1 MKIFIRNIII
11 VLCLL
16 IPALDGLGVENTVVS
31 QKKHKVKVVDPGK
44 SELAMQEYD
53 LYEIGD
59 TDGIPAE
66 YYMDVASVN
75 CYESVCKVVSVRIFW
90 NNIGE
95 YLRFELKSGVRLE
108 KAGGKSFSKKDYKKL
123 HHILQDRNSVFK
135 NVSID
140 DLVNPVSI
148 EGVDA
153 VTGATMLVIDN
164 NETVKGAALSC
175 YTLWHYANGGI
186 ISEIQQIT
194 GEACT
199 NEQLR
204 KFLKN
209 GENNYKDFALQ
220 QINKKKV
227 YDKKTVDEVIKQAQ
241 VYNEL
246 FKASVRYFEVAPDDI
261 YFDATKLLFKNG
273 NGNHRILILN
283 SLYRTKRILP
293 DHYLDD
299 LSLFIPNLSFQ
310 EIDLFLEILE
320 QKNISSEI
328 ILDQI
333 INLLDQKILIARRAY
348 WYLNGQKLSVEQ
360 QNKIVAFQERNKEY
374 L

>member
-1 MKIFIRNIII
+1 MIIYIRNILF
-11 VLCLL
+11 VLYLF
-16 IPALDGLGVENTVVS
+16 IPALNGFGVKNTVVS
-31 QKKHKVKVVDPGK
+31 EKKHKVKVVHPGN

-53 LYEIGD
+53 LYEIGGM
-59 TDGIPAE
+59 DGIPGE

-75 CYESVCKVVSVRIFW
+75 CYDSVCKVVPVRIFW
-90 NNIGE
+90 NNVGE
-95 YLRFELKSGVRLE
+95 YLRFELKPGVRLE
-108 KAGGKSFSKKDYKKL
+108 KADGKPFSEEDYKKL

-153 VTGATMLVIDN
+153 VTGATMLVLDN

-175 YTLWHYANGGI
+175 YTLWHFANGGI

-204 KFLKN
+204 KFLET

-220 QINKKKV
+220 QINTKKV
-227 YDKKTVDEVIKQAQ
+227 YDKKTVDEVIRQAQ
-241 VYNEL
+241 LYNEL
-246 FKASVRYFEVAPDDI
+246 FKASVRYFEDAPDDI
-261 YFDATKLLFKNG
+261 YFAAIKLLFKNG
-273 NGNHRILILN
+273 NGNHRILVLN
-283 SLYRTKRILP
+283 SLCRTNKILP
-293 DHYLDD
+293 YHYLDD

-348 WYLNGQKLSVEQ
+348 WYLNGQKLSEEQ

>member
-1 MKIFIRNIII
+1 MNIYFRNIIF
-11 VLCLL
+11 VFCLL
-16 IPALDGLGVENTVVS
+16 IPALDGLGVENTVVL
-31 QKKHKVKVVDPGK
+31 QKKHKVKVVVPGK

-53 LYEIGD
+53 LYETGG
-59 TDGIPAE
+59 TDGIPGE

-75 CYESVCKVVSVRIFW
+75 CYESVCKVVPVRIFW
-90 NNIGE
+90 NNLGE
-95 YLRFELKSGVRLE
+95 YLRFELKSGIRLE
-108 KAGGKSFSKKDYKKL
+108 KAGGKPFSEEDYKKL

-153 VTGATMLVIDN
+153 VTGATMLVIDIN
-164 NETVKGAALSC
+164 KTIKGAALSC

-204 KFLKN
+204 KFLEN
-209 GENNYKDFALQ
+209 GDYNYKDFALQ
-220 QINKKKV
+220 QINKKRV
-227 YDKKTVDEVIKQAQ
+227 YDKKTVDEVIKQAH

-246 FKASVRYFEVAPDDI
+246 FKASVRYFEIAPDDI
-261 YFDATKLLFKNG
+261 YFDAVKLLFKNG
-273 NGNHRILILN
+273 NGNHRISLLY
-283 SLYRTKRILP
+283 SLYRTNKILP
-293 DHYLDD
+293 DHYFDD
-299 LSLFIPNLSFQ
+299 ISLFIPNLSFQ
-310 EIDLFLEILE
+310 EIDLFLDVLE
-320 QKNISSEI
+320 QKNTSSEI

-333 INLLDQKILIARRAY
+333 INLLDQNIFIARRAY

-360 QNKIVAFQERNKEY
+360 QNKIVAFQERNKDY

>member
-1 MKIFIRNIII
+1 
-11 VLCLL
+11 
-16 IPALDGLGVENTVVS
+16 
-31 QKKHKVKVVDPGK
+31 
-44 SELAMQEYD
+44 
-53 LYEIGD
+53 
-59 TDGIPAE
+59 
-66 YYMDVASVN
+66 
-75 CYESVCKVVSVRIFW
+75 
-90 NNIGE
+90 
-95 YLRFELKSGVRLE
+95 
-108 KAGGKSFSKKDYKKL
+108 
-123 HHILQDRNSVFK
+123 
-135 NVSID
+135 
-140 DLVNPVSI
+140 
-148 EGVDA
+148 
-153 VTGATMLVIDN
+153 MLVLDN

-204 KFLKN
+204 KFLEN

-220 QINKKKV
+220 QINKKKF

-241 VYNEL
+241 VYYEL
-246 FKASVRYFEVAPDDI
+246 FKASVRHFEVAPDDI
-261 YFDATKLLFKNG
+261 YFDAVKLLFKNG
-273 NGNHRILILN
+273 NGNHRILVLN
-283 SLYRTKRILP
+283 SLYRTNKILP
-293 DHYLDD
+293 DHYFDD
-299 LSLFIPNLSFQ
+299 ISLFIPSLSFQ

-333 INLLDQKILIARRAY
+333 IILLDQNIFIARRAY

-360 QNKIVAFQERNKEY
+360 QNKIVAFQKKYKVY